1 MTAQSRAVLGI
12 ALTPVLALAAAA
24 PAAAHAAPAATGTTA
39 TGTRATA
46 TTATTTAT
54 AIGTTATAAG
64 GTRAPGPWGT
74 RSLHSPN
81 PDPASASGGLNA
93 LVSAGNGAVVSLT
106 GDGISRSTR
115 IRPADSTR
123 WLAPQTWPDAGG
135 YNTELV
141 SLGDG
146 TVRLVW
152 RAQRADD
159 HNNYWLKVATL
170 TPGATAFS
178 EPEYVAAVPQKGYQH
193 LAAAPD
199 GRLVAVW
206 SVSGVVK
213 AAEKSGPQAAWTAP
227 ADLDE
232 QPPSG
237 SRDITGMDLAV
248 AHDGTALL
256 VWQWQASKAVVALEK
271 APGATTWTPV
281 QGFPVPGVDLAR
293 PRVFA
298 GPRGGFD
305 VFYDN
310 IAHLMHTRRDA
321 GATQWSTPR
330 SAADHGST
338 SAMTAPV
345 YLPNGDLFVAGG
357 PGYSTGPW
365 YAVRSAATGVWQP
378 YTQPFSTH
386 KKVRAVGAAATS
398 GGTVTVTWRE
408 GYSYEEYTMAAVFK
422 GGTWSAP
429 RRLSATSA
437 QFTGAPEVAADALG
451 RPVVLWDEYK
461 RTETN
466 STVLDGVYQATTTSR
481 ALPRGRDYTDD
492 GKADLF
498 GRDSTGLKVYAGD
511 ATKLS
516 AGQRA
521 TSWPTGTLVL
531 PYGDLDGDGCN
542 DVFVRY
548 PKGEAR
554 VYPTICGGLPD
565 QQSSHV
571 MVSSDWSGYDTVVSP
586 GDVTGDGRADLLT
599 RSASTG
605 KLYVYANNGAGGFKA
620 RTLAGSG
627 FDRYKKLIAAGDL
640 DGDGKNDL
648 LALDAS
654 NELWRFSGTGT
665 GTFRPRSLVFKDWG
679 TSYKDVV
686 GGLDLS
692 GDGRTDLISL
702 DKDGHAWLNRG
713 NGHGSF
719 GSRTQVG
726 KSTNWSGIRIS

>member
-1 MTAQSRAVLGI
+1 MTSQSRVVLGI
-12 ALTPVLALAAAA
+12 ALTPILALAATA
-24 PAAAHAAPAATGTTA
+24 PAAAHPTAAATGTTA
-39 TGTRATA
+39 T
-46 TTATTTAT
+46 
-54 AIGTTATAAG
+54 AAVE
-64 GTRAPGPWGT
+64 TRAPGPWGT
-74 RSLHSPN
+74 RTLHAAN

-93 LVSAGNGAVVSLT
+93 LESAGNGALVSLT
-106 GDGISRSTR
+106 GDGLSRSTR
-115 IRPADSTR
+115 IRPAGSTS

-152 RAQRADD
+152 RAKRADD
-159 HNNYWLKVATL
+159 HDNYWLKVATL

-178 EPEYVAAVPQKGYQH
+178 EPEYVAAVPEKGYHH
-193 LAAAPD
+193 LAAAPN
-199 GRLVAVW
+199 GRLLAVW

-213 AAEKSGPQAAWTAP
+213 AAGKTGPQAAWTAP
-227 ADLDE
+227 ADLNE

-237 SRDITGMDLAV
+237 SRDISAMDLAV
-248 AHDGTALL
+248 AEDGTALL

-271 APGATTWTPV
+271 TPGASAWTAV
-281 QGFPVPGVDLAR
+281 KGFPVPGVDLAR
-293 PRVFA
+293 PKVFA
-298 GPRGGFD
+298 SPQGGFD
-305 VFYDN
+305 VFYD
-310 IAHLMHTRRDA
+310 HTSRLMHTRRA
-321 GATQWSTPR
+321 VGATQWSTPR
-330 SAADHGST
+330 SAANYGST
-338 SAMTAPV
+338 YGMTAPV
-345 YLPNGDLFVAGG
+345 HLPNGDLFVAGA

-365 YAVRSAATGVWQP
+365 YAVRSAATGAWQP
-378 YTQPFSTH
+378 YTQSFSTH

-408 GYSYEEYTMAAVFK
+408 GYSGEEYTRAAVFK

-429 RRLSATSA
+429 RRLSATGARS
-437 QFTGAPEVAADALG
+437 TGAPRVAADALG

-461 RTETN
+461 LTDTN
-466 STVLDGVYQATTTSR
+466 SIVLDGVQQATTTSR
-481 ALPRGRDYTDD
+481 ALPKWGDYTDD
-492 GKADLF
+492 GKSDLF
-498 GRDSTGLKVYAGD
+498 GRGSTGLKVYAGD

-521 TSWPTGTLVL
+521 SSWPTGTLVL
-531 PYGDLDGDGCN
+531 PFGDLDGDRCN

-548 PKGEAR
+548 PKGGAR
-554 VYPTICGGLPD
+554 VYPTVCGGLPD
-565 QQSSHV
+565 QQSFHV
-571 MVSSDWSGYDTVVSP
+571 KVSSDWSGYDAVVSP

-620 RTLAGSG
+620 RSLAGSG
-627 FDRYKKLIAAGDL
+627 FGGYKRLIAAGDL

-654 NELWRFSGTGT
+654 NELWRFRGTGT
-665 GTFRPRSLVFKDWG
+665 GTFKPRSLVFKDWG

-692 GDGRTDLISL
+692 GDGRADLISL
-702 DKDGHAWLNRG
+702 DKTGRAWLNRG
-713 NGHGSF
+713 NGHGGFDNRS
-719 GSRTQVG
+719 QVG
-726 KSTNWSGIRIS
+726 KATNWSDIRIS

>member
-1 MTAQSRAVLGI
+1 MTSQFRAVLGI

-24 PAAAHAAPAATGTTA
+24 PAAAQTTAGVAATGTTA
-39 TGTRATA
+39 TAT
-46 TTATTTAT
+46 
-54 AIGTTATAAG
+54 GAAPAAVETG
-64 GTRAPGPWGT
+64 APGPWGT
-74 RSLHSPN
+74 RTPHAPN
-81 PDPASASGGLNA
+81 PNPVSTSGGVSTLE
-93 LVSAGNGAVVSLT
+93 SAGNGALVSLT
-106 GDGISRSTR
+106 GDGLSRSTR
-115 IRPADSTR
+115 IRPAGSTR

-146 TVRLVW
+146 SVRLVW
-152 RAQRADD
+152 RAERADD

-178 EPEYVAAVPQKGYQH
+178 APEYVAAVPEKGYHH

-206 SVSGVVK
+206 TVSGVVK
-213 AAEKSGPQAAWTAP
+213 AAEKAGPRAAWTAP
-227 ADLDE
+227 ADLNA

-237 SRDITGMDLAV
+237 SRDISAMDLGV
-248 AHDGTALL
+248 AKDGTALL

-271 APGATTWTPV
+271 APGASTWTAV
-281 QGFPVPGVDLAR
+281 QGLPVPGVDLAR
-293 PRVFA
+293 PKVFA
-298 GPRGGFD
+298 DPQGGFD
-305 VFYDN
+305 VFYDD
-310 IAHLMHTRRDA
+310 IAHLMHTRRPA

-330 SAADHGST
+330 SAANYGST
-338 SAMTAPV
+338 YGMTAPV

-365 YAVRSAATGVWQP
+365 YAVRSAATGAWQP

-386 KKVRAVGAAATS
+386 KKVRAVDAAATS

-408 GYSYEEYTMAAVFK
+408 GYSTEEYTMAAVFK

-437 QFTGAPEVAADALG
+437 QFTGAPLVAADELG

-466 STVLDGVYQATTTSR
+466 SFVLDGVYQATTTSR
-481 ALPRGRDYTDD
+481 ALPKWRDYTDD

-498 GRDSTGLKVYAGD
+498 GRNSTGLRVYAGD

-521 TSWPTGTLVL
+521 SGWPTGTLVL
-531 PYGDLDGDGCN
+531 PFGDLDGDRCD

-548 PKGEAR
+548 PNGEAR

-565 QQSSHV
+565 QQSFHV
-571 MVSSDWSGYDTVVSP
+571 KVSSDWSGYDAVVSP
-586 GDVTGDGRADLLT
+586 GDMTGDGRADLLT

-605 KLYVYANNGAGGFKA
+605 KLYLYANNGAGGFKA
-620 RTLAGSG
+620 RSLAGSG
-627 FDRYKKLIAAGDL
+627 FGGYKRLIAAGDL

-648 LALDAS
+648 LAIDAS
-654 NELWRFSGTGT
+654 NELWRFRGTGA
-665 GTFRPRSLVFKDWG
+665 GTFTPRSLVFKDWG

-692 GDGRTDLISL
+692 GDGRADLVSL
-702 DKDGHAWLNRG
+702 DKDGRAWLNRG
-713 NGHGSF
+713 NGHGGFDNRS
-719 GSRTQVG
+719 QVG
-726 KSTNWSGIRIS
+726 KATNWSDIRIS

>member
-1 MTAQSRAVLGI
+1 MTSQSRAVLGI
-12 ALTPVLALAAAA
+12 VLTPVLALAVAA
-24 PAAAHAAPAATGTTA
+24 PAAAHTTAPAVG
-39 TGTRATA
+39 ATA
-46 TTATTTAT
+46 HTTAT
-54 AIGTTATAAG
+54 ATSTAPAAVE
-64 GTRAPGPWGT
+64 TRAPGPWGT
-74 RSLHSPN
+74 RTLHAPN
-81 PDPASASGGLNA
+81 PDPASTSGGLNA
-93 LVSAGNGAVVSLT
+93 LESAGNGALVSLT
-106 GDGISRSTR
+106 GDGLSRSTR
-115 IRPADSTR
+115 IRTAGSTR

-146 TVRLVW
+146 SVRLVW

-159 HNNYWLKVATL
+159 HDNYWLKVATL

-178 EPEYVAAVPQKGYQH
+178 EPEYVAAVPQKGYHH

-213 AAEKSGPQAAWTAP
+213 AAEKTGPQAAWTAP
-227 ADLDE
+227 ADLNE

-237 SRDITGMDLAV
+237 SRDISGMDLAV
-248 AHDGTALL
+248 AKDGTTLL

-271 APGATTWTPV
+271 APGASAWTAV
-281 QGFPVPGVDLAR
+281 KGLPVPGVDLAR
-293 PRVFA
+293 PKVFA
-298 GPRGGFD
+298 HPQGGFD

-310 IAHLMHTRRDA
+310 ATHLMHSRRPA

-330 SAADHGST
+330 TAANYGST
-338 SAMTAPV
+338 SGMTAPV
-345 YLPNGDLFVAGG
+345 HLPNGDLFVAGG

-365 YAVRSAATGVWQP
+365 YAVRSAATGAWQP

-386 KKVRAVGAAATS
+386 KKVRAIGAAATS

-408 GYSYEEYTMAAVFK
+408 GYSGEEYTMAAVFK

-437 QFTGAPEVAADALG
+437 QFTGAPRVAADALG

-461 RTETN
+461 LTEKN
-466 STVLDGVYQATTTSR
+466 SFALDGVYQATTTSR
-481 ALPRGRDYTDD
+481 ALPKWRDHTDD

-498 GRDSTGLKVYAGD
+498 GRNSTGLKVYAGD
-511 ATKLS
+511 STKLS

-521 TSWPTGTLVL
+521 SSWPTGTLVL
-531 PYGDLDGDGCN
+531 PFGDLDGDRCN

-554 VYPTICGGLPD
+554 VYPTVCGGLPD
-565 QQSSHV
+565 QQSFHV
-571 MVSSDWSGYDTVVSP
+571 KVSSDWSGYDAVVSP
-586 GDVTGDGRADLLT
+586 GDLTGDGRADLLA

-620 RTLAGSG
+620 RSLAGSG
-627 FDRYKKLIAAGDL
+627 FGGYKRLIAAGDL

-654 NELWRFSGTGT
+654 NELWRFRGTGV
-665 GTFRPRSLVFKDWG
+665 GTFTPRSLVFKDWG

-692 GDGRTDLISL
+692 GDGRADLISL
-702 DKDGHAWLNRG
+702 DKAGRAWLNRG
-713 NGHGSF
+713 NGHGGF
-719 GSRTQVG
+719 GNRSQAG
-726 KSTNWSGIRIS
+726 KATNWSDIRVS

>member
-1 MTAQSRAVLGI
+1 MTSQFRAVLGI

-24 PAAAHAAPAATGTTA
+24 PAAAH
-39 TGTRATA
+39 
-46 TTATTTAT
+46 
-54 AIGTTATAAG
+54 TTATAAATG
-64 GTRAPGPWGT
+64 TAAAATGTAPAAVETRAPGPWDT
-74 RSLHSPN
+74 RTLHAPN
-81 PDPASASGGLNA
+81 PNPASASGGVNA
-93 LVSAGNGAVVSLT
+93 LESAGNGALVSLT
-106 GDGISRSTR
+106 GDGLSRSTR
-115 IRPADSTR
+115 IRPAGSTR

-146 TVRLVW
+146 SVRLVW
-152 RAQRADD
+152 RGERADD

-178 EPEYVAAVPQKGYQH
+178 EPEYVAAVPETGYHH

-213 AAEKSGPQAAWTAP
+213 AAEKAGPRAAWTAP
-227 ADLDE
+227 ADLNE

-237 SRDITGMDLAV
+237 SRDISAMDLAV
-248 AHDGTALL
+248 AKDGTALL

-271 APGATTWTPV
+271 APGASAWTAV

-293 PRVFA
+293 PKVFA
-298 GPRGGFD
+298 DPLGGFD
-305 VFYDN
+305 VFYDDA
-310 IAHLMHTRRDA
+310 AHLMHTRRPV

-330 SAADHGST
+330 SAANYGST
-338 SAMTAPV
+338 YGMTAPV

-365 YAVRSAATGVWQP
+365 YAVRSAATGAWQP

-386 KKVRAVGAAATS
+386 KKVRAVDAAATS

-408 GYSYEEYTMAAVFK
+408 GYSSEEYTMAAVFK

-437 QFTGAPEVAADALG
+437 QFTGAPQVAADELG

-466 STVLDGVYQATTTSR
+466 SFVLDGVYQATTTSR
-481 ALPRGRDYTDD
+481 ALPKWRDYTDD

-498 GRDSTGLKVYAGD
+498 GRNSTGLKVYAGD

-521 TSWPTGTLVL
+521 SSWPTGTLVL
-531 PYGDLDGDGCN
+531 PFGDLDGDRCN

-548 PKGEAR
+548 PTGEAR

-565 QQSSHV
+565 QQSFHV
-571 MVSSDWSGYDTVVSP
+571 KVSSDWSGYNAVVSP

-605 KLYVYANNGAGGFKA
+605 KLYLYANNGAGGFKA
-620 RTLAGSG
+620 RSLAGSG
-627 FDRYKKLIAAGDL
+627 FGGYKRLIAAGDL

-654 NELWRFSGTGT
+654 NELWRFRGTGA
-665 GTFRPRSLVFKDWG
+665 GTFTPRSLVFKDWG

-692 GDGRTDLISL
+692 GDGRADLVSL
-702 DKDGHAWLNRG
+702 DKDGRAWLNRG
-713 NGHGSF
+713 NGHGGFDNRS
-719 GSRTQVG
+719 QVG
-726 KSTNWSGIRIS
+726 KATNWSDIRIS

>member
-1 MTAQSRAVLGI
+1 MTSQSRVVLGI

-24 PAAAHAAPAATGTTA
+24 PAAARPTATIAAPAA
-39 TGTRATA
+39 
-46 TTATTTAT
+46 
-54 AIGTTATAAG
+54 GTTATAAVE
-64 GTRAPGPWGT
+64 TRAPGPWGT
-74 RSLHSPN
+74 RTLHAPS

-93 LVSAGNGAVVSLT
+93 LESAGNGALVSLT
-106 GDGISRSTR
+106 GDGLSRSTR
-115 IRPADSTR
+115 IRPAGSTR

-146 TVRLVW
+146 SVRLVW
-152 RAQRADD
+152 RAARADD
-159 HNNYWLKVATL
+159 HNNHWLKVATL
-170 TPGATAFS
+170 APGATAFS
-178 EPEYVAAVPQKGYQH
+178 EPEYVAAVPEKGYHH

-199 GRLVAVW
+199 GRLIAVW

-213 AAEKSGPQAAWTAP
+213 AAEKAGPQAAWTAP
-227 ADLDE
+227 ADLNE

-237 SRDITGMDLAV
+237 SRDISAMDLAV
-248 AHDGTALL
+248 ARDGTALL

-271 APGATTWTPV
+271 APGASAWTAV
-281 QGFPVPGVDLAR
+281 KGFPVPGVDLAR
-293 PRVFA
+293 PKVFA
-298 GPRGGFD
+298 HPQGGFD
-305 VFYDN
+305 VFYDDT
-310 IAHLMHTRRDA
+310 AHLMHTRRTA

-330 SAADHGST
+330 SAAGSGST
-338 SAMTAPV
+338 YGMTAPV
-345 YLPNGDLFVAGG
+345 HLPNGDLFVAGA

-365 YAVRSAATGVWQP
+365 YAVRSAATGAWQP
-378 YTQPFSTH
+378 YTQRFSTH

-408 GYSYEEYTMAAVFK
+408 GYSGEEYAMAAVFK

-437 QFTGAPEVAADALG
+437 RSTGVPRVATDALG

-461 RTETN
+461 PTATN
-466 STVLDGVYQATTTSR
+466 GIVLGGVHQATTTAR
-481 ALPRGRDYTDD
+481 TLPKWRDHTDD
-492 GKADLF
+492 GTSDLF
-498 GRDSTGLKVYAGD
+498 GRNSTGLRVYAGD

-521 TSWPTGTLVL
+521 SSWPTGTLVL
-531 PYGDLDGDGCN
+531 PFGDLDGDRCN

-565 QQSSHV
+565 QQSFHV
-571 MVSSDWSGYDTVVSP
+571 KVSSDWSGYDAVVSP

-605 KLYVYANNGAGGFKA
+605 KLYVYASNGAGGFKA
-620 RTLAGSG
+620 RSLAGSG
-627 FDRYKKLIAAGDL
+627 FGGYKRLIAAGDL

-654 NELWRFSGTGT
+654 NELWRFRGTGA
-665 GTFRPRSLVFKDWG
+665 GTFKPRSLVFKDWG

-692 GDGRTDLISL
+692 GDGRADLISL
-702 DKDGHAWLNRG
+702 DKNGRAWLNRG
-713 NGHGSF
+713 DGRGGFAGRS
-719 GSRTQVG
+719 QVG
-726 KSTNWSGIRIS
+726 KATNWSGIRIS

>member
-1 MTAQSRAVLGI
+1 MTSQSRAVLGI

-24 PAAAHAAPAATGTTA
+24 PAAAHTTATAAGAATGTTA
-39 TGTRATA
+39 T
-46 TTATTTAT
+46 
-54 AIGTTATAAG
+54 AAG
-64 GTRAPGPWGT
+64 TASAAVGTPAPGPWGT
-74 RSLHSPN
+74 RTLHAPN
-81 PDPASASGGLNA
+81 PNPASASGGLNA
-93 LVSAGNGAVVSLT
+93 LESAGNGALVSLT
-106 GDGISRSTR
+106 GDGLSRSTR
-115 IRPADSTR
+115 IRPAGSTR

-146 TVRLVW
+146 SVRLVW

-178 EPEYVAAVPQKGYQH
+178 EPEYVAAVPQKGYHH

-213 AAEKSGPQAAWTAP
+213 AAAKTGPQAAWTAP
-227 ADLDE
+227 ADLNE

-237 SRDITGMDLAV
+237 SRDISGMDLAV
-248 AHDGTALL
+248 AKDGTALL

-271 APGATTWTPV
+271 APGASSWTAV

-293 PRVFA
+293 PKVFA
-298 GPRGGFD
+298 DPQGGFD

-310 IAHLMHTRRDA
+310 IAHLMHTRRPA

-330 SAADHGST
+330 SAADYGST
-338 SAMTAPV
+338 YGMTAPV
-345 YLPNGDLFVAGG
+345 HLPNGDLFVAGG

-378 YTQPFSTH
+378 YTQRFSTH

-437 QFTGAPEVAADALG
+437 QFTGAPQVAADALG

-466 STVLDGVYQATTTSR
+466 STVLDGVHQSTTTSR
-481 ALPRGRDYTDD
+481 ALPKWRDYTDD

-521 TSWPTGTLVL
+521 SSWPTGTLVL
-531 PYGDLDGDGCN
+531 PFGDLDGDRCN

-565 QQSSHV
+565 QQSFHV
-571 MVSSDWSGYDTVVSP
+571 KVSSDWSGYDAVVSP

-599 RSASTG
+599 RSAATG

-620 RTLAGSG
+620 RSLAGSG
-627 FDRYKKLIAAGDL
+627 FGGYKRLIAAGDL
-640 DGDGKNDL
+640 GGDGKNDL

-654 NELWRFSGTGT
+654 NELWRFSGTGA
-665 GTFRPRSLVFKDWG
+665 GTFTPRSLVFKDWG

-692 GDGRTDLISL
+692 GDGRADLISL
-702 DKDGHAWLNRG
+702 DKDGRAWLNRG
-713 NGHGSF
+713 NGHGGFDNRS
-719 GSRTQVG
+719 QVG
-726 KSTNWSGIRIS
+726 KATNWSAIRIS